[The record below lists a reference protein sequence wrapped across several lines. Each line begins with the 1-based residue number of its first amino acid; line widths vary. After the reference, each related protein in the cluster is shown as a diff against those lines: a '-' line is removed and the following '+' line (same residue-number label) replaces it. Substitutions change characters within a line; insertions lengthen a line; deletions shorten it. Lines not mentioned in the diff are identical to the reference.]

1 MLVFEGVPFVHKHG
15 SVETTPNERKL
26 IMEIEPIENGDSPA
40 SHASFQG
47 SKSASSPGPQP
58 PQAVGSQQ
66 QEEDYHDTQP
76 PDVSSH
82 TIHGT
87 NGMSTYMNG

>member
-1 MLVFEGVPFVHKHG
+1 MKMTFQKSSMVLCRCISGFEKWGFSTNRHV
-15 SVETTPNERKL
+15 
-26 IMEIEPIENGDSPA
+26 
-40 SHASFQG
+40 SFQG